1 MPSILPGP
9 GNAKNHFLKKS
20 NFRKSNTVDD
30 ILNQIARSKAQNVQ
44 KNLLFILLSGVD
56 LLKKSSWKVMA
67 AGTRNKCF
75 SRKTVIT
82 FFLVKIQSSSL
93 NRFLSIGV

>member
-9 GNAKNHFLKKS
+9 GNAKNHFLEKS

-44 KNLLFILLSGVD
+44 KNLLFNYLFGLN
-56 LLKKSSWKVMA
+56 LLKNRPGKLRLLER
-67 AGTRNKCF
+67 GTSAFQEKR
-75 SRKTVIT
+75 S
-82 FFLVKIQSSSL
+82 
-93 NRFLSIGV
+93 

>member
-30 ILNQIARSKAQNVQ
+30 ILNQIARSEAQNVQ
-44 KNLLFILLSGVD
+44 KILPLIFLFGLNLLKNLPGKLWLLER
-56 LLKKSSWKVMA
+56 
-67 AGTRNKCF
+67 GTSAFQEK
-75 SRKTVIT
+75 
-82 FFLVKIQSSSL
+82 QS
-93 NRFLSIGV
+93 

>member
-30 ILNQIARSKAQNVQ
+30 ILNQIARSRAQNVQ
-44 KNLLFILLSGVD
+44 KNLLFILLFRVD
-56 LLKKSSWKVMA
+56 LLIYLPEKLWLLER
-67 AGTRNKCF
+67 GTSAFQEKR
-75 SRKTVIT
+75 S
-82 FFLVKIQSSSL
+82 
-93 NRFLSIGV
+93 

>member
-44 KNLLFILLSGVD
+44 KNLLFIFLFGLN
-56 LLKKSSWKVMA
+56 LLKNLPGKLWLLER
-67 AGTRNKCF
+67 GTSAFQEKR
-75 SRKTVIT
+75 S
-82 FFLVKIQSSSL
+82 
-93 NRFLSIGV
+93 

>member
-9 GNAKNHFLKKS
+9 GNAKNHFLEKS

-44 KNLLFILLSGVD
+44 KNLLFIFSIWTQPAQ
-56 LLKKSSWKVMA
+56 KSSWKVMA

-82 FFLVKIQSSSL
+82 FFLEKIQSSSL

>member
-30 ILNQIARSKAQNVQ
+30 ILNQIARSKAQNVHE
-44 KNLLFILLSGVD
+44 NLLFIFLFGFN
-56 LLKKSSWKVMA
+56 LLKNLPGK
-67 AGTRNKCF
+67 
-75 SRKTVIT
+75 
-82 FFLVKIQSSSL
+82 L
-93 NRFLSIGV
+93 

>member
-44 KNLLFILLSGVD
+44 KNLLFNFLFGLN
-56 LLKKSSWKVMA
+56 LLKNLPGKLWLLER
-67 AGTRNKCF
+67 GTSGFQEKR
-75 SRKTVIT
+75 S
-82 FFLVKIQSSSL
+82 
-93 NRFLSIGV
+93 